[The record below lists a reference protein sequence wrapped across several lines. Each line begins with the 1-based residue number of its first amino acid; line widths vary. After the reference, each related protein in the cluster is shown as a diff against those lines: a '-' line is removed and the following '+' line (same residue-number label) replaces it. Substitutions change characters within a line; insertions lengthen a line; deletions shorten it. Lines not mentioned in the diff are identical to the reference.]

1 LSKISGYVSI
11 FFQNNR
17 ITFVFVQNPMKIRQ
31 MKESTYPN
39 GKPAMKW
46 ISKYAIADIA
56 PYQAPQ
62 TVADRQNERG
72 LRLEVLLLINLS

>member
-1 LSKISGYVSI
+1 LLLLGC
-11 FFQNNR
+11 
-17 ITFVFVQNPMKIRQ
+17 TDVQINAKDSSVVVMPGNLAHQ
-31 MKESTYPN
+31 STYLD

-46 ISKYAIADIA
+46 ISKYAIAGIA

-62 TVADRQNERG
+62 TVTDGQNERG